1 MDQQPT
7 VSATSSLVDPR
18 IFWEM
23 KVRRIIQKLEYGQIN
38 EPQARHELA
47 LLGYDEDDLD
57 YIFEEEE

>member
-38 EPQARHELA
+38 EAQARHDLA
-47 LLGYDEDDLD
+47 LLGYDEEVLED
-57 YIFEEEE
+57 IFEE

>member
-7 VSATSSLVDPR
+7 VSTTSSLVDPR

-38 EPQARHELA
+38 ESQARHEMA
-47 LLGYDEDDLD
+47 LLGYDDDDLD

>member
-23 KVRRIIQKLEYGQIN
+23 KVHRIIQKLEYGQIN
-38 EPQARHELA
+38 EAQAKHDLA
-47 LLGYDEDDLD
+47 LLGYDEEVLEN
-57 YIFEEEE
+57 IFEEDE